1 MGVISNGTTLLD
13 AGALDSG
20 VATGSMILLSTST
33 ASSSA
38 TIDITSGIDSTY
50 KEYCFKFIN
59 IHPAT
64 YQARFAFQAD
74 TGTNTNYNQTM
85 TTSWFYAY
93 HQEDGNSGS
102 SAYFGDADQA
112 QGTSFQNITWNVDN
126 SNDDKA
132 SSLSEWTYYFLIS
145 YQNTSKSNDD
155 IRENEILDIFDEI
168 SQINQKYQTND
179 KSSPK
184 ENFNDINSF
193 IIKSVLYLF
202 HRSSNE

>member
-1 MGVISNGTTLLD
+1 MNLANIELSENHLEIYPESD
-13 AGALDSG
+13 YIIKNNMDI
-20 VATGSMILLSTST
+20 AT
-33 ASSSA
+33 A
-38 TIDITSGIDSTY
+38 
-50 KEYCFKFIN
+50 
-59 IHPAT
+59 
-64 YQARFAFQAD
+64 
-74 TGTNTNYNQTM
+74 
-85 TTSWFYAY
+85 
-93 HQEDGNSGS
+93 
-102 SAYFGDADQA
+102 
-112 QGTSFQNITWNVDN
+112 
-126 SNDDKA
+126 
-132 SSLSEWTYYFLIS
+132 LSEWTYYFLIS

>member
-1 MGVISNGTTLLD
+1 MNLTNIE
-13 AGALDSG
+13 
-20 VATGSMILLSTST
+20 LSENHLEIYPES
-33 ASSSA
+33 
-38 TIDITSGIDSTY
+38 DY
-50 KEYCFKFIN
+50 FIK
-59 IHPAT
+59 
-64 YQARFAFQAD
+64 D
-74 TGTNTNYNQTM
+74 
-85 TTSWFYAY
+85 
-93 HQEDGNSGS
+93 
-102 SAYFGDADQA
+102 
-112 QGTSFQNITWNVDN
+112 NVDI
-126 SNDDKA
+126 A
-132 SSLSEWTYYFLIS
+132 TALSEWTYYFLIS